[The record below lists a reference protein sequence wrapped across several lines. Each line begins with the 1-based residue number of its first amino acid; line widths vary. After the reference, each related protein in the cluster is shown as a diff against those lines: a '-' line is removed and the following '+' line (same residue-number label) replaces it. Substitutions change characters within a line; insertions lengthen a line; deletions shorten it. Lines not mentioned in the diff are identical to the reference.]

1 MFIRLFTFVSRS
13 VNPIIQLGRLSAVT
27 QSGQGQCGRRV
38 GQRVQ
43 QGACLRC
50 VAVVGSVEVKCSSAV
65 VLLCRHAAVAA
76 AVVLL
81 QRGRRGSRHHGQGQA
96 RQGSAQRSLR
106 GPQADAKGRTVE
118 KDNWRDVALIF
129 YVSARCQDPHRYA
142 SISSFY

>member
-43 QGACLRC
+43 QGECLRRGGGKC
-50 VAVVGSVEVKCSSAV
+50 EVKCSSAV
-65 VLLCRHAAVAA
+65 VLLCRHAAGAA